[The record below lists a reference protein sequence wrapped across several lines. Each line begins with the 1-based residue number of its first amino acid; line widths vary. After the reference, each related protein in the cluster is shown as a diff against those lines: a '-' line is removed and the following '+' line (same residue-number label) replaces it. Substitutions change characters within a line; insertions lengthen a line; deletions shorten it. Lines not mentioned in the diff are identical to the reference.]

1 MEQKTTKA
9 PLKPQQRLFVL
20 RTNILPA
27 LLHQL
32 VLAEYTEGY
41 LDSLDLMV
49 RSKVR
54 LWLKL
59 PHDTVTPFFYA
70 NYRDRGLGLVCL
82 RFTVPPAMK
91 LNRFRKATQS
101 EDPILRAIAMSDS
114 FQAELRACEA
124 MQIWKEYQMDVK
136 ISRDFAF
143 SHELRK
149 SADCY
154 GLTCTAKVP
163 FVHKW
168 VIDGKR
174 MLLGRG
180 HYVDIMLYV
189 EGPGS
194 PGLVIVV
201 DQESRTISV
210 ISSKSAQGLGVHESN
225 DII

>member
-1 MEQKTTKA
+1 MEQTTKA

-70 NYRDRGLGLVCL
+70 NYRDGGLGLVCL

-101 EDPILRAIAMSDS
+101 EDPILRAIAMSDLFQAEL

-136 ISRDFAF
+136 ISRD
-143 SHELRK
+143 K
-149 SADCY
+149 SAD
-154 GLTCTAKVP
+154 
-163 FVHKW
+163 
-168 VIDGKR
+168 
-174 MLLGRG
+174 
-180 HYVDIMLYV
+180 
-189 EGPGS
+189 
-194 PGLVIVV
+194 
-201 DQESRTISV
+201 
-210 ISSKSAQGLGVHESN
+210 
-225 DII
+225 

>member
-1 MEQKTTKA
+1 MEQTTKA
-9 PLKPQQRLFVL
+9 LLKPQQRLFVL

-70 NYRDRGLGLVCL
+70 NYRDGGLGLVCL
-82 RFTVPPAMK
+82 RFTVPPAMR

-101 EDPILRAIAMSDS
+101 EDPILRAIAMSDLFQAEL

-143 SHELRK
+143 SHELHK

-154 GLTCTAKVP
+154 GLTCTALE
-163 FVHKW
+163 
-168 VIDGKR
+168 D
-174 MLLGRG
+174 
-180 HYVDIMLYV
+180 YVCTF
-189 EGPGS
+189 EF
-194 PGLVIVV
+194 
-201 DQESRTISV
+201 
-210 ISSKSAQGLGVHESN
+210 GVLTN
-225 DII
+225 

>member
-1 MEQKTTKA
+1 MEQTTKA

-20 RTNILPA
+20 CTNILPA

-91 LNRFRKATQS
+91 LNRSRKATQS

-136 ISRDFAF
+136 ISRD
-143 SHELRK
+143 K
-149 SADCY
+149 SAD
-154 GLTCTAKVP
+154 
-163 FVHKW
+163 
-168 VIDGKR
+168 
-174 MLLGRG
+174 
-180 HYVDIMLYV
+180 
-189 EGPGS
+189 
-194 PGLVIVV
+194 
-201 DQESRTISV
+201 
-210 ISSKSAQGLGVHESN
+210 
-225 DII
+225 